1 MPYTQPLLNFISVI
15 FSCNYLGFNLKCFFV
30 YLNACFPQLLNKK
43 LLQIYFTMRRVC
55 AGGEGTKKTKTK
67 HPFLSLTSIS
77 LLISQAQ
84 YLQDNV
90 FNIYSTQIQV
100 ECLSYCAHKVCYCD
114 FFFLAV
120 NSLVLAIYYYESCK
134 MAFMKVTY
142 WANKCL
148 IIANNLLLLD
158 FKCQYSKAYIF
169 PLSFGGSI
177 SGG

>member
-1 MPYTQPLLNFISVI
+1 MYSIFIALRFRLNVCLTVHTKYVTVI
-15 FSCNYLGFNLKCFFV
+15 
-30 YLNACFPQLLNKK
+30 
-43 LLQIYFTMRRVC
+43 
-55 AGGEGTKKTKTK
+55 
-67 HPFLSLTSIS
+67 
-77 LLISQAQ
+77 
-84 YLQDNV
+84 
-90 FNIYSTQIQV
+90 
-100 ECLSYCAHKVCYCD
+100 
-114 FFFLAV
+114 FFLAV

-148 IIANNLLLLD
+148 IIAKNLLLLD

>member
-1 MPYTQPLLNFISVI
+1 
-15 FSCNYLGFNLKCFFV
+15 
-30 YLNACFPQLLNKK
+30 
-43 LLQIYFTMRRVC
+43 
-55 AGGEGTKKTKTK
+55 
-67 HPFLSLTSIS
+67 
-77 LLISQAQ
+77 
-84 YLQDNV
+84 
-90 FNIYSTQIQV
+90 
-100 ECLSYCAHKVCYCD
+100 
-114 FFFLAV
+114 
-120 NSLVLAIYYYESCK
+120 